1 MQRQQI
7 GLMTWIVL
15 ALLLVVGVIGRAS
28 GDTPIVIQDGSLTM
42 QSKIPWN
49 QYQGGGDQKQH
60 PNGGGS
66 ITSVVVTL
74 QGTDQPP
81 VDCTTQRCIVD
92 VSYASTDIKIA
103 GGNNGKGMSVS
114 PFSAFQ
120 NGSTSDVLVHKNQNA
135 KISHVTVM
143 KGGVKAFDSAAS
155 GSTKI
160 VIHYE

>member
-7 GLMTWIVL
+7 GLVTGIVL
-15 ALLLVVGVIGRAS
+15 ALLSGVGVIGWAQS

-49 QYQGGGDQKQH
+49 QFQGGGDERQH

-74 QGTDQPP
+74 NGVDQPAVP
-81 VDCTTQRCIVD
+81 CTNQVCV
-92 VSYASTDIKIA
+92 VEVYYASTNIKVA
-103 GGNNGKGMSVS
+103 SGANGKGLRVS

-120 NGSTSDVLVHKNQNA
+120 NGGSDVLVHKNQNS
-135 KISHVTVM
+135 KISHVTVT
-143 KGGVKAFDSAAS
+143 KAGVKAFDKATTS
-155 GSTKI
+155 GTKI
-160 VIHYE
+160 VIHYQ